1 MNGPELAVI
10 MDPIASID
18 PVKDSTLAVLLL
30 EGPASV
36 ATGDLAPLT
45 PPAGIT
51 EGGGD
56 DDC

>member
-30 EGPASV
+30 AGPAP
-36 ATGDLAPLT
+36 AANGDLAPLT
-45 PPAGIT
+45 PPAGTT
-51 EGGGD
+51 EAGGD
-56 DDC
+56 DGC